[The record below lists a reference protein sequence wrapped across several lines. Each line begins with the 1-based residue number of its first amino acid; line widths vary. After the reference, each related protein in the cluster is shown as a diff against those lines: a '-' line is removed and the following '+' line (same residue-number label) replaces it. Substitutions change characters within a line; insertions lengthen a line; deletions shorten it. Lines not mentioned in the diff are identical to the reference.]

1 MVRFITAL
9 CHNVTFW
16 CSLWWRGQ
24 APLRKKTAAKNMAAP
39 WWLVIGNERLVY
51 LIRRPCPFL
60 SVSIV
65 IFIWQPTIVP
75 SFIIIILPDCC
86 ALLYIAS
93 FHPKISPVHFVRLA
107 AMLDNYPT
115 NDKNWLHCCTS
126 RGYWGKSSIISLW
139 WYQWLVD
146 IHFIAV
152 CLRIHVY
159 W

>member
-1 MVRFITAL
+1 MFTMMEGPGSAPEKNCGEEYGSSMMTGDRQWKTGLSDSPSMPISFRIHRYFYLTTYHCSVIYHNYTARLL
-9 CHNVTFW
+9 CT
-16 CSLWWRGQ
+16 
-24 APLRKKTAAKNMAAP
+24 
-39 WWLVIGNERLVY
+39 
-51 LIRRPCPFL
+51 
-60 SVSIV
+60 
-65 IFIWQPTIVP
+65 
-75 SFIIIILPDCC
+75 
-86 ALLYIAS
+86 LYIAS

-159 W
+159 R